1 MLNNTGDRHL
11 ENLSLSAQVLGTQ
24 KQLLVQRYLQSPF
37 SIPWSKLASVFQ
49 PDQALSQ
56 PEVIETNQSEQ
67 YESDSIREQDSYPHF
82 TDRVD
87 PSLYYS
93 IFFPPRAI

>member
-1 MLNNTGDRHL
+1 MLNHTGDRHL
-11 ENLSLSAQVLGTQ
+11 ENLSISNQVSFAQ

-37 SIPWSKLASVFQ
+37 SIAWSKLVTLFQ
-49 PDQALSQ
+49 AEQALSQ
-56 PEVIETNQSEQ
+56 PEVVEINQSEQ
-67 YESDSIREQDSYPHF
+67 YEPDSIQEQDLCPHF

-93 IFFPPRAI
+93 IFFPFRAI